1 MIREGRRYSLHC
13 IELIGV
19 LRPISRMQ
27 ETRGNKG
34 EQDGTQGC
42 KGNYGRQVLLDEP
55 MTPGGNQGTWGNNAG
70 TKYTRRNQRNQGGTS

>member
-27 ETRGNKG
+27 GTRGNKG
-34 EQDGTQGC
+34 EQDGTQGYR
-42 KGNYGRQVLLDEP
+42 GNYGNQVQIDKPL
-55 MTPGGNQGTWGNNAG
+55 TQGGTQGTGGTIAG
-70 TKYTRRNQRNQGGTS
+70 TKDTRKNQMNQ